1 MQLDKNEWQANR
13 SRFSSHHAPRSAN
26 SDITNNIYVHIEFE
40 VDGDEE
46 RKKTI
51 TQGTAC
57 E

>member
-1 MQLDKNEWQANR
+1 MSGKLIEAV
-13 SRFSSHHAPRSAN
+13 FHHTTHHAPRSAN